1 MRIFTLEFEKPI
13 LELEQTLNELQKQA
27 EEQKID
33 LTAQIKAIEDKL
45 EATKKE
51 IFTNLTPWQ
60 RVQLARHPNRPYMLD
75 YIERIAT
82 EFIELHGDR
91 RFADDHAIIGG
102 LATIDEH
109 RVMDTLP
116 RREVGEDFLL
126 RRLEFVLDG
135 FDLRGQ

>member
-13 LELEQTLNELQKQA
+13 VELEQTLEALQEQA
-27 EEQKID
+27 QEQKID
-33 LTAQIKAIEDKL
+33 LSAQIKAIEDKL

-91 RFADDHAIIGG
+91 RFAEHHAIIGG

-109 RVMDTLP
+109 RVMVSRP
-116 RREVGEDFLL
+116 QKG
-126 RRLEFVLDG
+126 
-135 FDLRGQ
+135 